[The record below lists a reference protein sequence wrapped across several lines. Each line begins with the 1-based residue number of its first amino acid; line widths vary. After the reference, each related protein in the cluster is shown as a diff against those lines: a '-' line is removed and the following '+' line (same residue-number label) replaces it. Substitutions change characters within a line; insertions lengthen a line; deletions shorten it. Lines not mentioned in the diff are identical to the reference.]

1 VRGRQAHLA
10 QLDAALQGVEASRR
24 EEILADVRGH
34 IEEGRTGLDPD
45 DAANV
50 RTLLDRSA
58 TPRNRLDR
66 QDRTIMSLLAAL
78 VPHPRATRER
88 VPPGALGI
96 TSLSQSQI
104 GEVVRDLDAHVEA
117 SGPGRWTQ
125 ARIPSW
131 PPMRWCRG
139 RRSCITR
146 PMPVPGTTI
155 RARSPAKPGGI
166 RRFRYEA
173 NGQECPDWFKI
184 PQDLDPASA
193 KWEMFLLG
201 PGATIHA

>member
-24 EEILADVRGH
+24 EEILTDVRGH

-117 SGPGRWTQ
+117 FR
-125 ARIPSW
+125 
-131 PPMRWCRG
+131 
-139 RRSCITR
+139 TR
-146 PMPVPGTTI
+146 PLDAGSHTFVAADALVPQAAVLYHPADAG
-155 RARSPAKPGGI
+155 ARHYHP
-166 RRFRYEA
+166 
-173 NGQECPDWFKI
+173 GQEPRQTRRNSSF
-184 PQDLDPASA
+184 PV
-193 KWEMFLLG
+193 
-201 PGATIHA
+201 